1 VSERSTRV
9 LLAVLAVGGL
19 LMSAY
24 LTWVHL
30 LGMPPV
36 CLTGNR
42 GCETVQSSRYAEI
55 LGVPVA
61 ALGMGGY
68 VGLLFAAVLRGE
80 VGVLL
85 GLFVSL
91 VGILFSAYL
100 TYLELFVIYAVCQWC
115 VSSAVLMMAAFVLSV
130 IRIGQLRKTR

>member
-1 VSERSTRV
+1 MSERSTRA
-9 LLAVLAVGGL
+9 LLSVLAVVGL

-24 LTWVHL
+24 LTWVHS
-30 LGMPPV
+30 LGVAPI
-36 CLTGNR
+36 CLTGSG
-42 GCETVQSSRYAEI
+42 GCEAVQSSRYAEI

-68 VGLLFAAVLRGE
+68 MRLLLSALLRGE

-85 GLFVSL
+85 GLFTSL

-100 TYLELFVIYAVCQWC
+100 TYLELVVIYTICQ
-115 VSSAVLMMAAFVLSV
+115 
-130 IRIGQLRKTR
+130 